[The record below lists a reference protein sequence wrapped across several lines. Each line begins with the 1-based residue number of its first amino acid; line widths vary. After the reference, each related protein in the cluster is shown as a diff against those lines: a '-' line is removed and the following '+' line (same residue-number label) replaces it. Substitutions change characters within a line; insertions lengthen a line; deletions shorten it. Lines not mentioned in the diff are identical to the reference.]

1 VTSLGRCVGND
12 AQFLAEHW
20 GRAPLH
26 LAGIDAGGFAD
37 LLSLDDVDQLIAS
50 SFLRLP
56 AIRLVRDGTP
66 LDPATYTRSARLG
79 NKDLADVADPG
90 RVYERF
96 REGAT
101 IVLQGLH
108 RSWPPLTRFCRELE
122 LELTHPVQVNA
133 YVTPPAAQG
142 LAVHYD
148 THDVFVL
155 QFGGTK
161 QWSIHDPVLE
171 DPLASQP
178 WSSSRGRSGDAILC
192 ASLVVGDSLYVP
204 RGFLHSALA
213 QEGTS
218 AHLTIGVA
226 ATTWADVVR
235 SAVAGIDDEVDFRRA
250 LPVGFAHEPDLLA
263 PAVAAHLEQLRA
275 WLDKVDVE
283 AVAARTARR
292 FWSGRTPMLAGQLHQ
307 LSLLDEI
314 NDGSRVR
321 RRPGTICRVRL
332 DVDAG
337 SVHVL
342 LGDRELHMPGSL
354 ERIVHRLADARGEI
368 EVGALAD
375 QLDQSSRLVLVR
387 RLVREGL
394 LEVVEVVDGG

>member
-1 VTSLGRCVGND
+1 VTSLARCVGD
-12 AQFLAEHW
+12 DDRFLAEHW

-26 LAGIDAGGFAD
+26 LPGIDPGGFGD
-37 LLSLDDVDQLIAS
+37 LLSPDDVDQLISS

-56 AIRLVRDGTP
+56 AVRLVRDGTP

-101 IVLQGLH
+101 IVLQGLQ
-108 RSWPPLTRFCRELE
+108 RFWSPLTRFCRELE
-122 LELTHPVQVNA
+122 LELTHAVQVNA
-133 YVTPPAAQG
+133 YITPPAAQA

-155 QFGGTK
+155 QFGGSK
-161 QWSIHDPVLE
+161 QWSIHEPVLE

-178 WSSSRGRSGDAILC
+178 WSSRRGRAGDPILA
-192 ASLVVGDSLYVP
+192 ASLATGDSLYVP

-213 QEGTS
+213 QEGIS
-218 AHLTIGVA
+218 AHLTIGVVT
-226 ATTWADVVR
+226 TTWADVLR
-235 SAVAGIDDEVDFRRA
+235 TAIAGIDDEVDFRRA

-275 WLDKVDVE
+275 WLEKVDIE
-283 AVAARTARR
+283 AVAQRTARR
-292 FWSGRTPMLAGQLHQ
+292 FWSGRTPLLAGQLHQ
-307 LSLLDEI
+307 LSLLDDI
-314 NDGSRVR
+314 HDRSRVR
-321 RRPGTICRVRL
+321 RRPGTICRIHV
-332 DVDAG
+332 DVDTHADR
-337 SVHVL
+337 VHVL
-342 LGDRELHMPGSL
+342 LGDRELHMPAPL
-354 ERIVHRLADARGEI
+354 EPVVRRLADATNGMA
-368 EVGALAD
+368 VGALAD
-375 QLDQSSRLVLVR
+375 ELDQSSRLVLVR

-394 LEVVEVVDGG
+394 LEVVDVG

>member
-1 VTSLGRCVGND
+1 VTSLARCVGD
-12 AQFLAEHW
+12 GDRFLAAHW

-26 LAGIDAGGFAD
+26 LPGIDAGGFGD
-37 LLSLDDVDQLIAS
+37 LLSLDDVDQLISS
-50 SFLRLP
+50 SFLSLP

-101 IVLQGLH
+101 IVLQGLQ
-108 RSWPPLTRFCRELE
+108 RFWAPLTRFCRDLE

-133 YVTPPAAQG
+133 YITPATARG

-155 QFGGTK
+155 QFGGSK
-161 QWSIHDPVLE
+161 QWSIHEPVLE

-178 WSSSRGRSGDAILC
+178 WSSGRGPAGDPILS
-192 ASLVVGDSLYVP
+192 ASLAAGDSLYVP

-218 AHLTIGVA
+218 AHLTIGVVT
-226 ATTWADVVR
+226 TTWADVLR
-235 SAVAGIDDEVDFRRA
+235 TAITGIDDEVDFRRA
-250 LPVGFAHEPDLLA
+250 LPAGFAHEPALLA
-263 PAVAAHLEQLRA
+263 PAVATYLEQLRA
-275 WLDKVDVE
+275 WLEKVDVD
-283 AVAARTARR
+283 AVAERTARR

-307 LSLLDEI
+307 LSLLDDI
-314 NDGSRVR
+314 DDGSRVR
-321 RRPGTICRVRL
+321 RRPGTICRITL
-332 DVDAG
+332 DADADR
-337 SVHVL
+337 VHVL
-342 LGDRELHMPGSL
+342 LGDRELHMPADL
-354 ERIVHRLADARGEI
+354 EPVLRCLAELPDAMV
-368 EVGALAD
+368 VGALAD
-375 QLDQSSRLVLVR
+375 QLDQPSRLVLIR
-387 RLVREGL
+387 RLVREGF
-394 LEVVEVVDGG
+394 LEVVDVG

>member
-1 VTSLGRCVGND
+1 VTSLARCVGD
-12 AQFLAEHW
+12 DDRFLAEHW

-26 LAGIDAGGFAD
+26 LRGIDAEGFAD
-37 LLSLDDVDQLIAS
+37 LLSLGDVDQLISS

-66 LDPATYTRSARLG
+66 LDSATYTRSARLG
-79 NKDLADVADPG
+79 NKEVADVADPG

-96 REGAT
+96 GEGAT
-101 IVLQGLH
+101 IVLQGLQ
-108 RSWPPLTRFCRELE
+108 RFWEPLTRFCRELE

-133 YVTPPAAQG
+133 YITPPAAQA

-155 QFGGTK
+155 QFAGSK
-161 QWSIHDPVLE
+161 QWSIHEPVLE

-178 WSSSRGRSGDAILC
+178 WSSSRGRPGDPILA
-192 ASLVVGDSLYVP
+192 ASLATGDSLYVP

-218 AHLTIGVA
+218 AHLTIGVV
-226 ATTWADVVR
+226 ATTWADLLR
-235 SAVAGIDDEVDFRRA
+235 TAIAGIDDEVDFRRA
-250 LPVGFAHEPDLLA
+250 LPVGFAHEPGFLA

-275 WLDKVDVE
+275 WLEKVDVD
-283 AVAARTARR
+283 AVAERAARR

-307 LSLLDEI
+307 LSLLDDI
-314 NDGSRVR
+314 HDGSRVR
-321 RRPGTICRVRL
+321 RRPGTICRVHL
-332 DVDAG
+332 DVDAHG
-337 SVHVL
+337 DRVHVL
-342 LGDRELHMPGSL
+342 LGNRELHMPGRL
-354 ERIVHRLADARGEI
+354 EPAVRRLADAHDGMA
-368 EVGALAD
+368 VGALAD
-375 QLDQSSRLVLVR
+375 QLDGPSRLVLVR

-394 LEVVEVVDGG
+394 LEVVDVG

>member
-133 YVTPPAAQG
+133 YITPPAAQG

-178 WSSSRGRSGDAILC
+178 WSSSRGRSGDAIRLRR
-192 ASLVVGDSLYVP
+192 SGDVISRP
-204 RGFLHSALA
+204 GM
-213 QEGTS
+213 
-218 AHLTIGVA
+218 VA
-226 ATTWADVVR
+226 AELADELKIMA
-235 SAVAGIDDEVDFRRA
+235 SWLELGAVSVAERGD
-250 LPVGFAHEPDLLA
+250 LA
-263 PAVAAHLEQLRA
+263 PLLRRS
-275 WLDKVDVE
+275 LGK
-283 AVAARTARR
+283 AARDAKEPPAVPAARL
-292 FWSGRTPMLAGQLHQ
+292 G
-307 LSLLDEI
+307 
-314 NDGSRVR
+314 VR
-321 RRPGTICRVRL
+321 P
-332 DVDAG
+332 
-337 SVHVL
+337 
-342 LGDRELHMPGSL
+342 
-354 ERIVHRLADARGEI
+354 
-368 EVGALAD
+368 
-375 QLDQSSRLVLVR
+375 
-387 RLVREGL
+387 
-394 LEVVEVVDGG
+394 